1 MKISSTSFSILN
13 SVYSWP
19 NIFIPIVCGFL
30 LDRMYGIR
38 IGTVILSLILCIGQ
52 LIVAFGGMF
61 NKFQVV
67 FTGRVVYG

>member
-1 MKISSTSFSILN
+1 MQINSTSFSILN

-38 IGTVILSLILCIGQ
+38 IGTIILSLILCIGQ
-52 LIVAFGGMF
+52 LIVAVGGMYK
-61 NKFQVV
+61 KFPVV